1 MSGSKKTENLTPVF
15 VQMNL
20 STRNASSGQCAS
32 TQWPSYWSRST
43 NWRNWWICFF
53 KGNRT
58 KYWYQG
64 LVTLAD
70 FRSTYDRFSDFTH
83 SYQLSN
89 ENVKNTKTQDQPQN
103 LSSPQIELKG
113 GDKTLPP
120 ASSGDPNYTLMAR
133 QRIMSPWLQLR
144 SCSLFSASS
153 SAALVVCV
161 SVIDNKFEYTSFDS
175 FVSANA
181 STAA

>member
-1 MSGSKKTENLTPVF
+1 MTGFQTLHTHTSSLMKMSKIPKLKISPRIYRVL
-15 VQMNL
+15 L
-20 STRNASSGQCAS
+20 
-32 TQWPSYWSRST
+32 
-43 NWRNWWICFF
+43 
-53 KGNRT
+53 
-58 KYWYQG
+58 
-64 LVTLAD
+64 
-70 FRSTYDRFSDFTH
+70 
-83 SYQLSN
+83 
-89 ENVKNTKTQDQPQN
+89 QP
-103 LSSPQIELKG
+103 ELKG
-113 GDKTLPP
+113 GDKTPPP